1 MEGVDEWF
9 DFTVGVESD
18 DDGAAVF
25 ATEHFCASAESAQ

>member
-25 ATEHFCASAESAQ
+25 ATEHFGASAESAQ